1 MAHLLVIELPGG
13 NDADLLHAAVDRGD
27 RFTFLSSRLDH
38 YRQQPELQLI
48 LGMASEQIEIST
60 FDYADVEQR
69 VLAVNARDRIDA
81 VLCLIDIRL
90 PEAARIAVRL
100 GVRHLNPASAELLRD
115 KFRVR
120 CRLADQGVLQPE
132 FMPAA
137 SNDELK
143 LAVDRL
149 GLPVLIK
156 PVDGYG
162 SQNIVALRHAEDL
175 DPLLSPLDDMLPCG
189 SDYGLGVRANDRML
203 VERYMTGVVLGCDTL
218 TSAGRHTLLGV
229 HEKEFFSWP
238 SFAIRGGC
246 FTTNCAD
253 FGTIERY
260 VFSALDAVGFDW
272 GAAHTEVML
281 TQDGPRV
288 IEINARLVGAKIARL
303 VGFALGRSIHA
314 DLIALHV
321 GEALA
326 NPATTPPTV
335 AVSRWIT
342 ADGDG
347 VLDSVDVPAFCDERI
362 RCVEILKQPGD
373 LVRRPLE
380 NVDRIG
386 YVMVTGSNRPE
397 AEELAEAFVSQCHC
411 RIRALNRTAL

>member
-1 MAHLLVIELPGG
+1 
-13 NDADLLHAAVDRGD
+13 
-27 RFTFLSSRLDH
+27 
-38 YRQQPELQLI
+38 
-48 LGMASEQIEIST
+48 
-60 FDYADVEQR
+60 
-69 VLAVNARDRIDA
+69 
-81 VLCLIDIRL
+81 
-90 PEAARIAVRL
+90 
-100 GVRHLNPASAELLRD
+100 
-115 KFRVR
+115 
-120 CRLADQGVLQPE
+120 
-132 FMPAA
+132 
-137 SNDELK
+137 
-143 LAVDRL
+143 
-149 GLPVLIK
+149 
-156 PVDGYG
+156 
-162 SQNIVALRHAEDL
+162 
-175 DPLLSPLDDMLPCG
+175 
-189 SDYGLGVRANDRML
+189 ML